1 MTEQTKNFEK
11 AAALFWALGG
21 SIPHDSELETEA
33 EKEVKEAGSREAVLR
48 RAIRLCGGGNT
59 PGERYLLANLYS
71 WLGASAARET
81 VRWASAYLSGPAWER
96 LPRGLVRQEGIQ
108 LSWESSSRAAM
119 LAILAG
125 AQAQLGESGPAL
137 ANYGEAARLEPYNAM
152 YPVKTADLLAKTR
165 SPEEA
170 LAYLKNQRASASYQ
184 PVKYRDQQGN
194 RLINDTFQQLL
205 EAHIRKIES
214 ALQRRGVP
222 ADDPR
227 GSNI

>member
-1 MTEQTKNFEK
+1 M
-11 AAALFWALGG
+11 
-21 SIPHDSELETEA
+21 
-33 EKEVKEAGSREAVLR
+33 
-48 RAIRLCGGGNT
+48 
-59 PGERYLLANLYS
+59 
-71 WLGASAARET
+71 
-81 VRWASAYLSGPAWER
+81 
-96 LPRGLVRQEGIQ
+96 
-108 LSWESSSRAAM
+108 
-119 LAILAG
+119 
-125 AQAQLGESGPAL
+125 
-137 ANYGEAARLEPYNAM
+137 EPYNAM